1 MDDLKHISDM
11 LKQLGEIS
19 ENLNMPIIT
28 SSQVHKTYAQKES
41 LKESKILEDNRNM
54 RRINKTACLIG
65 SMRYKE
71 DFPSISR
78 KYTEIGYNIMY
89 SPFSEYYGV
98 LKEDKREE
106 LFLQSSY
113 DRIDASDLVIV
124 CNRDHI
130 GLHTMIEIA
139 YAIYK
144 NKPVV
149 YTTARYNPDEN
160 GNLPVLEDYMKD
172 YQSVDKIAI
181 PDSMI
186 HTTDS
191 FSKKIALIIQ
201 VLQADDMLH
210 QTHLFAKKMKALFT
224 SRSQDTIVFLNEL
237 LPIMNLKNES
247 MMHLFLIDEDFSIRE
262 ETFKNSLNLNEIE
275 FEDVISGTIDDN
287 YVNLGSLRGWKTDRD
302 MTKDY
307 LDLTDTHVYIF
318 AADELTS
325 EVFTANFENT
335 SVVSTIVEAYV

>member
-1 MDDLKHISDM
+1 MDDLRHISDM
-11 LKQLGEIS
+11 LKQLGDIS
-19 ENLNMPIIT
+19 ENLNIPIIT
-28 SSQVHKTYAQKES
+28 AHQSHKTYDEKET
-41 LKESKILEDNRNM
+41 LKESKILEDKRAM
-54 RRINKTACLIG
+54 KRLNKTACLIG

-71 DFPSISR
+71 DFPIISR

-89 SPFSEYYGV
+89 SPFSEYYGI
-98 LKEDKREE
+98 LLEDKREE

-113 DRIDASDLVIV
+113 DRIDASDLVVVI
-124 CNRDHI
+124 NRDHI

-144 NKPVV
+144 KKPVV

-160 GNLPVLEDYMKD
+160 GNLPVLEDYSKE
-172 YQSVDKIAI
+172 YQSSTESII
-181 PDSMI
+181 PNSMI

-201 VLQADDMLH
+201 VLQADDMLRP
-210 QTHLFAKKMKALFT
+210 TPLFSKRMRALFT
-224 SRSQDTIVFLNEL
+224 ARSQDTIVFLNEL

-262 ETFKNSLNLNEIE
+262 ETFQNSLDKIE
-275 FEDVISGTIDDN
+275 FEDVISGTIDDD
-287 YVNLGSLRGWKTDRD
+287 YVNLGSLRGWKTDKD
-302 MTKDY
+302 MQKDY
-307 LDLTDTHVYIF
+307 LDLKDADVFIF

-335 SVVSTIVEAYV
+335 TVVSTIVEAYV

>member
-1 MDDLKHISDM
+1 MDDLRHISDM
-11 LKQLGEIS
+11 LKQLGTIS
-19 ENLNMPIIT
+19 ENLNIPIIT
-28 SSQVHKTYAQKES
+28 ASQIHKTYDKKEN
-41 LKESKILEDNRNM
+41 LKESKILEDKLNM
-54 RRINKTACLIG
+54 IRINKTACLIG

-71 DFPSISR
+71 DFPIISR

-98 LKEDKREE
+98 LMEDKREE

-113 DRIDASDLVIV
+113 DRIDASDLVVVI
-124 CNRDHI
+124 NRDHI

-160 GNLPVLEDYMKD
+160 GNLPVLEDYAKEYM
-172 YQSVDKIAI
+172 SVDKIYFPNSI
-181 PDSMI
+181 I

-210 QTHLFAKKMKALFT
+210 PVPVFTKRMRSLFT
-224 SRSQDTIVFLNEL
+224 ARSQDTIVFLNEL

-262 ETFKNSLNLNEIE
+262 ETFQNSLDKIE
-275 FEDVISGTIDDN
+275 FEDVISGTIDDD
-287 YVNLGSLRGWKTDRD
+287 YVNLGCLRGWKTDKD
-302 MTKDY
+302 MQKDY
-307 LDLTDTHVYIF
+307 LDLKDADVYIF
-318 AADELTS
+318 AADELIS

-335 SVVSTIVEAYV
+335 TVVSTIVEAYV

>member
-1 MDDLKHISDM
+1 MDDLRHISDM
-11 LKQLGEIS
+11 LKQLGDIS
-19 ENLNMPIIT
+19 ENLNIPIIT
-28 SSQVHKTYAQKES
+28 AHQSHKTYDEKET
-41 LKESKILEDNRNM
+41 LKESKILEDKRTM
-54 RRINKTACLIG
+54 KRLNKTACLIG

-71 DFPSISR
+71 DFPIISR

-98 LKEDKREE
+98 LLEDKREE

-113 DRIDASDLVIV
+113 DRIDASDLVVVI
-124 CNRDHI
+124 NRDHI

-144 NKPVV
+144 EKPVV

-160 GNLPVLEDYMKD
+160 GNLPVLEDYSKE
-172 YQSVDKIAI
+172 YQSSTESII
-181 PDSMI
+181 PNSMI

-201 VLQADDMLH
+201 VLQADDMLRP
-210 QTHLFAKKMKALFT
+210 TPLFSKRMRALFT
-224 SRSQDTIVFLNEL
+224 ARSQDTIVFLNEL

-262 ETFKNSLNLNEIE
+262 ETFQNSLDKIE
-275 FEDVISGTIDDN
+275 FEDVISGTIDDD
-287 YVNLGSLRGWKTDRD
+287 YVNLGSLRGWKTDKD
-302 MTKDY
+302 MQKDY
-307 LDLTDTHVYIF
+307 LDLKDADVFIF

-335 SVVSTIVEAYV
+335 TVVSTIVEAYV

>member
-11 LKQLGEIS
+11 LKQLAEIS
-19 ENLNMPIIT
+19 ENLNIPIIT
-28 SSQVHKTYAQKES
+28 SSQVHKTYDKKES
-41 LKESKILEDNRNM
+41 LKESKILEDKRTM

-71 DFPSISR
+71 DFPIISR

-89 SPFSEYYGV
+89 SPFSDYYGI
-98 LKEDKREE
+98 LKEDKMEA

-124 CNRDHI
+124 VNRDHI
-130 GLHTMIEIA
+130 GMHTMIEIA

-144 NKPVV
+144 KKPVV
-149 YTTARYNPDEN
+149 YSMDRYNSEES
-160 GNLPVLEDYMKD
+160 GNLPVLEDY
-172 YQSVDKIAI
+172 SSSNNLAI

-210 QTHLFAKKMKALFT
+210 PTHSFAKRMRALFT

-247 MMHLFLIDEDFSIRE
+247 MMHLFLIDEDFSIRKKVFE
-262 ETFKNSLNLNEIE
+262 NSLNEIE
-275 FEDVISGTIDDN
+275 FEYVISGTINDD
-287 YVNLGSLRGWKTDRD
+287 YVNLGSIRGWKTDHD

-307 LDLTDTHVYIF
+307 LDLTDADVYIF
-318 AADELTS
+318 ATDDLIS
-325 EVFTANFENT
+325 EVFNANFENT
-335 SVVSTIVEAYV
+335 TVVSTIVEAYA